1 VKTAALWRGAMTAL
15 VCAALIATPVVPSF
29 AGENAS
35 SRASSASTDSD
46 PAALANW
53 PSLLLGTAWY
63 PEQWPESRW
72 EADLQL
78 MEAAQIRFVRITEFA
93 WAKME
98 PREGQYDFEWLDR
111 AIAAAAK
118 HHIAVVLGTPTA
130 TPPAWLTQKYP
141 DTLRIEEDGQRVT
154 HGNRAHASAASPRY
168 LEFCRQIAARM
179 GERYGKNSNVV
190 GWQIDN
196 EYGYAQVSY
205 DDVTRKGFQDWLV
218 AKYKTIDNLNEHW
231 ATQYWSE
238 VYDTWSEIPIP
249 IGGHNPGLML
259 DWKRFVTHVW
269 VAYQQNQID
278 VLKKYIEPRQ
288 FITGNLMGL
297 WDGVDNYDIAK
308 PLTFA
313 AWDDYVGTGH
323 VDPAINGLTH
333 DMMRGLLDRNFWV
346 METQP
351 GAVNWSKLNN
361 FLNKGEARAMAWQAV
376 GHGAD
381 AIGYWQWRSALNGQ
395 EEIHGTLLGPDGTPA
410 PFYDEAAQ
418 LGADFSKTQAAL
430 RDTKPVSE
438 VALVQSYDS
447 RWAIEFQ
454 KHTDKYTQ
462 IGILR
467 NYYASLHKLAQS
479 VDVVNPYDKLDQYK
493 LVVAPSLNVIPEDLA
508 AHLREY
514 VQNGGHLVLGPRSG
528 QKDQYN
534 ALLPQRQPGYLVD
547 VLGGRVE
554 QYYALEGDVPVN
566 GTWGDATASVWAEQ
580 LIASSPETHS
590 LETYG
595 KFNGWLDKQPAVLT
609 RNFGKGSITYIG
621 TVLDDKTMA
630 VAADWM
636 VKQSGVAA
644 EFGAVPDG
652 IEVCRREGDA
662 KRVFVLINFK
672 REPQQVT
679 LPHAMTSMLLG
690 SGSVSSVTLPGYG
703 VEVLADAK

>member
-1 VKTAALWRGAMTAL
+1 VKTEAMWRGALAAF
-15 VCAALIATPVVPSF
+15 VSAALISAPVVPSF
-29 AGENAS
+29 AGEHAS
-35 SRASSASTDSD
+35 GVDTVILASD
-46 PAALANW
+46 PAALEHW
-53 PSLLLGTAWY
+53 PSLMLGTAWY

-78 MEAAQIRFVRITEFA
+78 MEAAQIRFVRIAEFA

-130 TPPAWLTQKYP
+130 TPPAWLTQKFP
-141 DTLRIEEDGQRVT
+141 ETLRIESDGQRVT
-154 HGNRAHASAASPRY
+154 HGNRAHASATSPRY
-168 LEFCRQIAARM
+168 LEFCRQIAGKM
-179 GERYGKNSNVV
+179 GERYGHNANVV

-196 EYGYAQVSY
+196 EYGYGQISY
-205 DDVTRKGFQDWLV
+205 DDATRKEFQEWLA
-218 AKYKTIDNLNEHW
+218 AKYGTVANLNERW

-238 VYDTWSEIPIP
+238 VYDNWSEIPIP
-249 IGGHNPGLML
+249 VGEHNPGLML

-278 VLKKYIEPRQ
+278 ALKKFIEPRQ

-297 WDGVDNYDIAK
+297 WDGVDNYDVAK

-313 AWDDYVGTGH
+313 SWDDYVGTGH
-323 VDPAINGLTH
+323 VDPAMNGMIHDLT
-333 DMMRGLLDRNFWV
+333 RGFLGRNFWV

-395 EEIHGTLLGPDGTPA
+395 EELHGTLLGPDGTPV
-410 PFYDEAAQ
+410 PFYDEVAQ
-418 LGADFSKTQAAL
+418 LGADFAKTQEAL
-430 RDTKPVSE
+430 RGTKPVSE
-438 VALVQSYDS
+438 VALLQSYDS

-454 KHTDKYTQ
+454 KHTEKYNQ
-462 IGILR
+462 IGILHD
-467 NYYASLHKLAQS
+467 YYAALQKRAQS
-479 VDVVNPYDKLDQYK
+479 VDVVNPYDKLDGYK

-534 ALLPQRQPGYLVD
+534 GLLPQRQPGYLAD

-554 QYYALEGDVPVN
+554 QYYALEGDVPLG
-566 GTWGDATASVWAEQ
+566 GTWGEGTASVWAEQ
-580 LIASSPETHS
+580 LKANSAETHS
-590 LETYG
+590 LEVYG
-595 KFNGWLDKQPAVLT
+595 EFNGWLDHQPAVLT
-609 RNFGKGSITYIG
+609 RAFGRGTITYIG
-621 TVLDDKTMA
+621 TVVDGKTMA
-630 VAADWM
+630 AAADWM
-636 VKQSGVAA
+636 VKQSGVEPA
-644 EFGAVPDG
+644 FGAVPEG
-652 IEVCRREGDA
+652 IDVSRREGDA
-662 KRVFVLINFK
+662 KRVFVLINFN
-672 REPQQVT
+672 RVPQQVT
-679 LPHAMTSMLLG
+679 LPRAMTALLAG
-690 SGSVSSVTLPGYG
+690 SGTVTSVTLPGYG
-703 VEVLADAK
+703 VEVLSDAK

>member
-1 VKTAALWRGAMTAL
+1 MWRGAVTVAVSAAL
-15 VCAALIATPVVPSF
+15 CAAPSVSSF
-29 AGENAS
+29 ASG
-35 SRASSASTDSD
+35 RSASPRDSQIVETDSLS
-46 PAALANW
+46 PASW
-53 PSLLLGTAWY
+53 PSLMLGTAWY

-98 PREGQYDFEWLDR
+98 PREGQYDFDWLDR

-141 DTLRIEEDGQRVT
+141 ETLRIESNGQRVT
-154 HGNRAHASAASPRY
+154 HGNRAHGSATSQRY
-168 LEFCRQIAARM
+168 LEFCRQIAGKM
-179 GERYGKNSNVV
+179 GERYGKNLNVI

-196 EYGYAQVSY
+196 EYGYGQVSY
-205 DDVTRKGFQDWLV
+205 DDATKKDFQDWLA
-218 AKYKTIDNLNEHW
+218 AKYRTIDNLNERW

-238 VYDTWSEIPIP
+238 VYDNWSEIPIP
-249 IGGHNPGLML
+249 VGEHNPGLML

-269 VAYQQNQID
+269 VGYQQNQID
-278 VLKKYIEPRQ
+278 ALKKFIESRQ

-297 WDGVDNYDIAK
+297 WDGVDNYDVAK

-313 AWDDYVGTGH
+313 SWDDYVGTGH
-323 VDPAINGLTH
+323 VDPAMNGMIHDLT
-333 DMMRGLLDRNFWV
+333 RGFLDRNFWV

-395 EEIHGTLLGPDGTPA
+395 EELHGTLIGPDGTPV
-410 PFYDEAAQ
+410 PFYSEVAQ
-418 LGADFSKTQAAL
+418 LGADFAKTQEAL
-430 RDTKPVSE
+430 RNTKPVSE
-438 VALVQSYDS
+438 VALLQSYDS

-454 KHTDKYTQ
+454 KHTEKYNQ
-462 IGILR
+462 IGILHD
-467 NYYASLHKLAQS
+467 YYAALEKRAQS
-479 VDVVNPYDKLDQYK
+479 VDVVNPYDKLDSYK

-514 VQNGGHLVLGPRSG
+514 VEHGGHLVLGPRSG

-534 ALLPQRQPGYLVD
+534 GLLPQRQPGYLVD

-554 QYYALEGDVPVN
+554 QYYALEGDVPVT

-580 LIASSPETHS
+580 LKASSAETHS
-590 LETYG
+590 LAEYG
-595 KFNGWLDKQPAVLT
+595 ESNGWLDHQPAVLT
-609 RNFGKGSITYIG
+609 RAFGKGTITYIG
-621 TVLDDKTMA
+621 TVLDEKTMA
-630 VAADWM
+630 AAADWM
-636 VKQSGVAA
+636 VKQTGVAPA
-644 EFGAVPDG
+644 FGAVPNGVD
-652 IEVCRREGDA
+652 VSRRMGA
-662 KRVFVLINFK
+662 GGKQVFVLINFK
-672 REPQQVT
+672 RTPEVVA
-679 LPHAMTSMLLG
+679 LPRAMTALLAG
-690 SGSVSSVTLPGYG
+690 SGTVTSVTLPGYG
-703 VEVLADAK
+703 VEVLSDAN